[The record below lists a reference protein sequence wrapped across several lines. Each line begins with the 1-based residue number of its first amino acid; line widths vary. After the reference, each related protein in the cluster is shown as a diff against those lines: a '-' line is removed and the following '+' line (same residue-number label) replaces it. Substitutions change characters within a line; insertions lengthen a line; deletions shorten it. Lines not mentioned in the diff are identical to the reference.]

1 MIRLQVRTKR
11 GNLQQAM
18 SIRKHRSTAVPRPW
32 LYGRHPVAA
41 ALANPRRHCA
51 RLVAT
56 DDVLA
61 ELRRRLG
68 DDLGRAHLEIEPAS
82 RAEVAR
88 TLPPGAVH
96 QGVALEVEPLPPA
109 SLDDACAP
117 SAAAPR
123 VVVLDHVTDPRNVG
137 AALRSAAAFGA
148 LAVVMT
154 DRHAPRQTGA
164 LAKAAAGA
172 LDSVPLVRVA
182 NLARALERLK
192 RLGYWCVGLD
202 PAAPRTLAAAD
213 PSAAVALVA
222 GAEGAGLRRLTRE
235 RCDLLMRLP
244 TDDAFPSLNVAAALA
259 VALYAFK
266 PSD

>member
-1 MIRLQVRTKR
+1 
-11 GNLQQAM
+11 M
-18 SIRKHRSTAVPRPW
+18 SIRKHRSTTAPRPW

-41 ALANPRRHCA
+41 ALANPRRHCR
-51 RLVAT
+51 RLIAT
-56 DDVLA
+56 DDVLT

-68 DDLGRAHLEIEPAS
+68 DDLGRAQLEVEPAS
-82 RAEVAR
+82 RAEIAR
-88 TLPPGAVH
+88 ALPPGAVH
-96 QGVALEVEPLPPA
+96 QGVALEVEPLPSA

-117 SAAAPR
+117 PAETGQAPR

-154 DRHAPRQTGA
+154 DRHSPSQTGA

-172 LDSVPLVRVA
+172 LESVPIVRVV

-192 RLGYWCVGLD
+192 HLGYWCVGLD
-202 PAAPRTLAAAD
+202 PAAPQTLAATAD
-213 PSAAVALVA
+213 PSDALALVL

-235 RCDLLMRLP
+235 RCDLLARLP
-244 TDDAFPSLNVAAALA
+244 TGDAVPSLNVAAALA
-259 VALYAFK
+259 VALYALA
-266 PSD
+266 PPDASE